1 MTNILY
7 AVAVLGSLG
16 AIFGLV
22 LAVASKKFAVKVDER
37 EAEVLAALPGAN
49 CGSCG
54 YPGCAG
60 YAAAVVKGEAAPD
73 RCNPGGAETAAAIGK
88 ILGVETQDGKRT
100 VALVKC
106 SASNGRVKKKFEYSG
121 IDDCVAAMR
130 LGGGQ
135 GPIEC
140 PYACVGFGT
149 CVKVCPFDA
158 VHMKDGIARVDPE
171 KCTGCMLCVSACPKH
186 VIAMVPY
193 EAAITVPCNSKE
205 KGAVLRKYCDIGCI
219 ACKLC
224 ERACEYD
231 AIHVVDNLAQIDYD
245 KCVACG
251 ACVAKCPRNIIFDSR
266 TGKEGDEPAPPVV
279 KQDAE

>member
-37 EAEVLAALPGAN
+37 EAEILAALPGAN
-49 CGSCG
+49 CGGCG

-60 YAAAVVKGEAAPD
+60 YAAAIVKGEAEPG
-73 RCNPGGAETAAAIGK
+73 RCTPGGSESAAKIGK
-88 ILGVETQDGKRT
+88 IMGVEAVESKRA

-106 SASNGRVKKKFEYSG
+106 SGFTGHVRKKFDYSG
-121 IDDCVAAMR
+121 LDDCVAAMR

-135 GPIEC
+135 GPNEC
-140 PYACVGFGT
+140 PHGCIGFGT

-158 VHMKDGIARVDPE
+158 IHLQGGIARVDSE
-171 KCTGCMLCVSACPKH
+171 KCTGCMLCAASCPKH
-186 VIAMVPY
+186 VIVKVPY
-193 EAAITVPCNSKE
+193 EADITVACNSTQ
-205 KGAVLRKYCDIGCI
+205 KGAVLRKYCDIGCLG
-219 ACKLC
+219 CKIC
-224 ERACEYD
+224 ERSCQYD

-245 KCVACG
+245 KCVSCG
-251 ACVAKCPRNIIFDSR
+251 QCVAKCPRGLIRDGRLN
-266 TGKEGDEPAPPVV
+266 KEGDEPTPPAVSRYA
-279 KQDAE
+279 D